1 MGGMGG
7 TARVTRPR
15 RVLATVAAAALLALM
30 VQGWVSSFG
39 HAATR
44 PKPRA
49 AAPPSEISSE
59 IDLRMVASK

>member
-15 RVLATVAAAALLALM
+15 RVVATVAGAALLALM

-39 HAATR
+39 HGATR
-44 PKPRA
+44 TKPRA
-49 AAPPSEISSE
+49 AAPPVAISPE
-59 IDLRMVASK
+59 IDFRVVSSK